1 MDATTDPDGADD
13 LAPSLS
19 AHRTSPDRTV
29 LTEEGNCDGWIA
41 SDLVVELDR

>member
-1 MDATTDPDGADD
+1 MDADTADGSGDEP
-13 LAPSLS
+13 PSVS

-41 SDLVVELDR
+41 SDLVVELDD

>member
-1 MDATTDPDGADD
+1 MDATTDPDGPDD
-13 LAPSLS
+13 SAPSLS

>member
-1 MDATTDPDGADD
+1 MNADTAEGSD
-13 LAPSLS
+13 DESPPVS

-41 SDLVVELDR
+41 SDLVVELAR